1 MKKYLSFLY
10 LLLTVALFVRCGGAA
25 QPQGAGAQAAAADS
39 SAATARKVLAESWIS
54 PCTPGDNI
62 DSPALWRAPDGA
74 DWVICTAKSTD
85 ELVVYNGADGRE
97 LRRVGAPGEAPG
109 RMRRPNGVAVIDDL
123 CVVVERDNH
132 RVQVFGLPAFN
143 PLGTF
148 GAAELIK
155 PYGLY
160 VLPAASGG
168 YRLYVTDN
176 YETAEGNTPPD
187 SALGARVKLFSLRVE
202 SGAVKANLEKFFGE
216 TNGLGVLHVVES
228 ICADPSSGVLL
239 VADEDAIYND
249 IKVYDLEGNFS
260 GRVIGHGLFRYQP
273 EGIALY
279 ESPDGGGYWVMT
291 DQDMQNNTFHVFG
304 RKDFKFLGSFGGE
317 VTANTDGIAVTSRA
331 FGPFAAGAL
340 IAVHNDCGCAAFD
353 WNEIVKALGLGMQ
366 SQGN

>member
-1 MKKYLSFLY
+1 MRKFLSFLF
-10 LLLTVALFVRCGGAA
+10 LLLTVAVSVRCGDAA
-25 QPQGAGAQAAAADS
+25 QPRVDGAQAAAADS
-39 SAATARKVLAESWIS
+39 SAVTPRKVLAESWIS

-62 DSPALWRAPDGA
+62 DSPALWCAPDGA

-97 LRRVGAPGEAPG
+97 LRRVGGPGEALG
-109 RMRRPNGVAVIDDL
+109 QMRRPNGVAVIDDL
-123 CVVVERDNH
+123 CLVVERDNH
-132 RVQVFGLPAFN
+132 RVQVFRLPSFT
-143 PLGTF
+143 PLGMF

-160 VLPAASGG
+160 MMPATAGG

-176 YETAEGNTPPD
+176 YETPEGETPPD

-202 SGAVKANLEKFFGE
+202 GETVAADLEKFFGE

-228 ICADPSSGVLL
+228 IFADPAAGVLL
-239 VADEDAIYND
+239 VADEDGNYND

-260 GRVIGHGLFRYQP
+260 GRVIGHGRFRYQP

-279 ESPDGGGYWVMT
+279 ESADGGGYWVMT

-317 VTANTDGIAVTSRA
+317 VTANTDGIALTSRA
-331 FGPFAAGAL
+331 FGPFAAGVM
-340 IAVHNDCGCAAFD
+340 IAVHNDCGCTAFD
-353 WNEIVKALGLGMQ
+353 WNAIAAALQPGAPA
-366 SQGN
+366 QGN